1 LSFLA
6 ERFGQRAA
14 AEQQVDIRLE
24 EVSDELRV
32 IERQLKQQHRA
43 DQKDRKTAEMS
54 ESETYFGRMERSQAA
69 REIGYRLTVE
79 NLKPEPVRLR
89 LVDAVPMPL

>member
-1 LSFLA
+1 MNGWEADLLSFLA

-54 ESETYFGRMERSQAA
+54 ESETYSAAWNGRRRPGKSVTA
-69 REIGYRLTVE
+69 
-79 NLKPEPVRLR
+79 
-89 LVDAVPMPL
+89 

>member
-1 LSFLA
+1 
-6 ERFGQRAA
+6 
-14 AEQQVDIRLE
+14 
-24 EVSDELRV
+24 
-32 IERQLKQQHRA
+32 
-43 DQKDRKTAEMS
+43 
-54 ESETYFGRMERSQAA
+54 MERSQAA